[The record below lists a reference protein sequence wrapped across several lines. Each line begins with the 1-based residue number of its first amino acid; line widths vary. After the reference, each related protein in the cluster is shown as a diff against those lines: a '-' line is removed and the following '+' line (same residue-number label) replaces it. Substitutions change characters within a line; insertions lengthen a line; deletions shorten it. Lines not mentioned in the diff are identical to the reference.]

1 MRRVLFILTGPDT
14 YKIPNRLEHEVPM
27 YYDNLAVKSLGHR
40 AGQMYRD
47 LINFDDN
54 QFHTIRTSGS
64 SVLTKALTMP
74 LKQLKHLISW
84 AANGKTVDQIAEKVD
99 SFIVQDL
106 HWAMDATYAMI
117 LNNNLNIS

>member
-1 MRRVLFILTGPDT
+1 MRRVLFILTGPDK

-27 YYDNLAVKSLGHR
+27 YYDNLSVKSIGKR
-40 AGQMYRD
+40 AGQFFEDY
-47 LINFDDN
+47 INFDDD
-54 QFHTIRTSGS
+54 QFYTIRSSGS

-74 LKQLKHLISW
+74 LRELKYLISW
-84 AANGKTVDQIAEKVD
+84 ASDGKTVDQIADKVD

-117 LNNNLNIS
+117 SNSNLNIH